1 MAWGNSELLRFKIKK
16 IRFFFITWKYQL
28 NLISSILNLSSKKYP
43 TIIPTLLL
51 YFLSTS
57 NIYLSGSA
65 DCSYRGVPSP
75 VLPPKTVGTSSPLK
89 KREGSRSVEVSTGWL
104 ESLLVATINCLI
116 LPEIEIRYE

>member
-75 VLPPKTVGTSSPLK
+75 VPSLEKKGGEPVCGSLNGMVRIPIGRNNKLPNIARNRNKV
-89 KREGSRSVEVSTGWL
+89 
-104 ESLLVATINCLI
+104 
-116 LPEIEIRYE
+116 